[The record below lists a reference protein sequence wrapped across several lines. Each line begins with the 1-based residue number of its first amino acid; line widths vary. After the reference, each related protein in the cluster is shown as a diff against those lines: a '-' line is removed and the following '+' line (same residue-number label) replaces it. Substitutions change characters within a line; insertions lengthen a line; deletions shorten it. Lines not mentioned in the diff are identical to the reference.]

1 MVPNLPPATTEA
13 DALVL
18 TRACALLGAG
28 AVIAVPTE
36 TVYGLAADAR
46 NSEAL
51 ARLFALKARPANRPF
66 SLLLPDASALD
77 ALAAD
82 LTDAARTLA
91 HTCWPGPLTL
101 IVRARADTGLGIVPA
116 PASLG
121 LRVPDHPL
129 TLALLR
135 RYGAPLAAPSAN
147 PSGALSPTCA
157 EHVYEHFGVR
167 VPFVLDGGPCAI
179 GLESTLVDCTT
190 ETPRI
195 LRPGALETERIASL
209 LNLPRAALESARQ
222 EAQPLRTPLYLL
234 SRADLLTHLTAR
246 LDKHQPTAVL
256 AFTPAPSVLRDH
268 PLLFWHT
275 APANAAGF
283 AHALYDA
290 LSQIERC
297 PARVALVQM
306 PPAQPAWSAILIR
319 LQRYA
324 TAGAVPSKDAV
335 C

>member
-1 MVPNLPPATTEA
+1 MAPPNLPATDA
-13 DALVL
+13 DALAL
-18 TRACALLGAG
+18 TRACALLAAG

-46 NSEAL
+46 NTEAL
-51 ARLFALKARPANRPF
+51 ARLFTLKARPANRPF
-66 SLLLPDASALD
+66 SLLLPDAGMLD
-77 ALAAD
+77 TLAAD

-91 HTCWPGPLTL
+91 HACWPGPLTL

-116 PASLG
+116 PATLG

-135 RYGAPLAAPSAN
+135 RYNAPLAAPSAN

-157 EHVYEHFGVR
+157 EHVYEHFGAR
-167 VPFVLDGGPCAI
+167 LPFVLDGGPCAL
-179 GLESTLVDCTT
+179 GLESTLVDCTG
-190 ETPRI
+190 EIPRI
-195 LRPGALETERIASL
+195 LRPGALDAERIAAL

-234 SRADLLTHLTAR
+234 PRAELLTQLTAR

-256 AFTPAPSVLRDH
+256 AFTQAPQVLRDH

-275 APANAAGF
+275 APAHAAGY
-283 AHALYDA
+283 ARALYDA
-290 LSQIERC
+290 LLQIERS

-306 PPAQPAWSAILIR
+306 PPAQPAWHALITR

-324 TAGAVPSKDAV
+324 TAGTVPRKDAP